1 MHRNNRNCHRYFRT
15 TNSTLSEEQL
25 YKTMKGGTNMAAV
38 KEEKNKQTED
48 VREYIELLK
57 SLTETERAEVKGY
70 MTCMQANRRQLAV
83 KTA

>member
-1 MHRNNRNCHRYFRT
+1 
-15 TNSTLSEEQL
+15 
-25 YKTMKGGTNMAAV
+25 MAAV
-38 KEEKNKQTED
+38 KKEKNKQTED